1 MANRKIFMSTYQ
13 TIISYLK
20 ISMSHRQIE
29 QMNIAGRRKIA
40 TVHTVAKEQGW
51 LEESAVIP
59 SESELKLFFEKQK
72 KASTV
77 TALTPHKEI
86 VTEWAK
92 EGTQASTI
100 CMYLRRNFDYT
111 GSYYSVQRFVK
122 AVKKANV
129 VPDLTTP
136 LHFESGEA
144 AQVDFGHGPKLLDK
158 RTGKVEQTYYFVMT
172 LCYSRHQYAELV
184 THQDMETWLNCHQ
197 KAFLFFDGVSKKV
210 IIDNPK
216 CAVTVAGY
224 YEAELNKS
232 YESYAKEV
240 GFIVAPLPPRDPQK
254 KGRVESGIKYVTN
267 SFQPLRDFKHLQDAN
282 EQLKDW
288 VVNEAGVRIHGS
300 TYKKPLDLF
309 KSENLKLLPKTMPD
323 IAIWSKVR
331 GSRNCHVRFEK
342 SNYSIPFKFYDNNLW
357 LKKTQTSIKIYFED
371 DLIAHHPILSQPG
384 SYATN
389 ENHLEP
395 KAQAYLK
402 RTPEWC
408 YTEAKRIGNSTEH
421 VVETFLT
428 DPVQELLRAAQG
440 VLKLEDKYG
449 SKRLEM
455 ACARAIHF
463 NSISHKSIKDILR
476 KEIECDHLPDSMSQV
491 LASVYQGVGTYQ
503 RTDTI
508 DLNLIQASGHA

>member
-13 TIISYLK
+13 TIISYLR
-20 ISMSHRQIE
+20 IGLSH
-29 QMNIAGRRKIA
+29 RKIA
-40 TVHTVAKEQGW
+40 RMKVAGERKISRVYQIAKAQGW
-51 LEESAVIP
+51 LESSSIIP
-59 SESELKLFFEKQK
+59 SETELKVFFEKQK
-72 KASTV
+72 KKPPV
-77 TALTPHKEI
+77 TALTPHKDM
-86 VTEWAK
+86 VAEWAK
-92 EGTQASTI
+92 EGHQASTI
-100 CMYLRRNFDYT
+100 YVRLRRNFDYT

-122 AVKKANV
+122 SVKADNL
-129 VPDLTTP
+129 VPNLTTP

-144 AQVDFGHGPKLLDK
+144 AQVDFGHGPKLLDQ
-158 RTGKVEQTYYFVMT
+158 RTGRVEQTYYFVMT

-197 KAFLFFDGVSKKV
+197 RAFLFFGGVPRKV

-240 GFIVAPLPPRDPQK
+240 GFVIAPCPPRDPQK
-254 KGRVESGIKYVTN
+254 KGRVESGIKFVKK
-267 SFQPLRDFKHLQDAN
+267 SFQPLRDFKHLNDAN
-282 EQLKDW
+282 QQLKDW
-288 VVNEAGVRIHGS
+288 VMNEAGVRIHGS

-309 KSENLKLLPKTMPD
+309 RLEELKSLPKTMPD
-323 IAIWSKVR
+323 IAIYSKVR

-342 SNYSIPFKFYDNNLW
+342 CNYSIPFKFYDKDLW

-389 ENHLEP
+389 KNHLES

-463 NSISHKSIKDILR
+463 NSISYTSIKDIL
-476 KEIECDHLPDSMSQV
+476 KKGIEGDNLPNSISLQI
-491 LASVYQGVGTYQ
+491 APVYQGLGTYQ

-508 DLNLIQASGHA
+508 DLNLVQASGHA

>member
-13 TIISYLK
+13 TIISYLR

-77 TALTPHKEI
+77 TALTPHKEM

-111 GSYYSVQRFVK
+111 GSYYSVQRFVR

-144 AQVDFGHGPKLLDK
+144 AQVDFGQGPKLLDK

-197 KAFLFFDGVSKKV
+197 KAFLFFDGVPKKV

-288 VVNEAGVRIHGS
+288 VVSEAGVRIHGS

-309 KSENLKLLPKTMPD
+309 KSETLKPLPKTMPD

-331 GSRNCHVRFEK
+331 GSRNCHVRFDK
-342 SNYSIPFKFYDNNLW
+342 SNYSIPFNLYDKNLW

-395 KAQAYLK
+395 KAKGYLK

-408 YTEAKRIGNSTEH
+408 YTEAKRIGNSTAH

-449 SKRLEM
+449 SKRLEPKVSV
-455 ACARAIHF
+455 AKGPVHGPF
-463 NSISHKSIKDILR
+463 TSILFLINLLR
-476 KEIECDHLPDSMSQV
+476 IF
-491 LASVYQGVGTYQ
+491 
-503 RTDTI
+503 
-508 DLNLIQASGHA
+508 